1 MEDTLHMKKISVTE
15 FKEYCE
21 HFSQKRFV
29 FSSDHQPNN
38 SPLGLE
44 LTFEQSYTF
53 VSVFLAPDTIA
64 FRNDKHSQ
72 LVFEGVDHVKLT
84 EKKGRYRAVFEIVCY
99 SAYSPCCSATY
110 TIVMI

>member
-1 MEDTLHMKKISVTE
+1 MKKLSVTE

-21 HFSQKRFV
+21 LFLQKRFV
-29 FSSDHQPNN
+29 FSSEYQPKD

-44 LTFEQSYTF
+44 LTFEQSYNF
-53 VSVFLAPDTIA
+53 VSVFLAPNTIA

-72 LVFEGVDHVKLT
+72 LVFEGVDHINLT
-84 EKKGRYRAVFEIVCY
+84 EKKGRCRAVFEIVCY
-99 SAYSPCCSATY
+99 NAHSPRCSATY